1 MGWRE
6 ALRRFIR
13 IDNFRARKRSMSQ
26 IARRM
31 GRRGAVRCSARPKFS
46 DTRWECFGQARN
58 VTDRASHGA
67 AGGVPVLATACRLG
81 RVPVLARACRL
92 VCAPTRQ
99 ERPTSPTHTVA
110 VEVGILHAGACCRR
124 VRPTVL
130 VCSLFSPST
139 RFLRSIKLVVTRA
152 RRLAML
158 GETRAVPCVIMDA
171 LQLLQGPHGFFES
184 LGVEHG
190 HSTGLLE
197 SSAGVAKNPATRAL
211 RLLIPQRSPGSGDIL
226 TLLHPF
232 ILFPSVREIRKSE
245 WIVCDASTLKLFVP
259 PCAWLDSALCRVF
272 CGCRAAGLCDQG
284 LFQACSKQVGARVNF
299 APVADVGPYLR

>member
-1 MGWRE
+1 MGVFWASAQCYRSRVAWGGGGRSGAGDGVQTWTCSGVGE
-6 ALRRFIR
+6 GMQTGLRANATGAA
-13 IDNFRARKRSMSQ
+13 DVADAHGRSGGRHL
-26 IARRM
+26 ARR
-31 GRRGAVRCSARPKFS
+31 SLLP
-46 DTRWECFGQARN
+46 
-58 VTDRASHGA
+58 
-67 AGGVPVLATACRLG
+67 AG
-81 RVPVLARACRL
+81 
-92 VCAPTRQ
+92 
-99 ERPTSPTHTVA
+99 RPTA
-110 VEVGILHAGACCRR
+110 
-124 VRPTVL
+124 L

-197 SSAGVAKNPATRAL
+197 SSAGVAKDPATRAL
-211 RLLIPQRSPGSGDIL
+211 RLLIPKRSPGSGDIL

-232 ILFPSVREIRKSE
+232 ILLPSVREIRKSE

-284 LFQACSKQVGARVNF
+284 LFQACSRQVGARVNF
-299 APVADVGPYLR
+299 APVADVAPYPR